1 MAKQKVIP
9 KRSEVD
15 PKYTWALEDIFATDE
30 LWEDALNE
38 ARSYPEKL
46 AAFVGHLGDSA
57 QMLYDFLQLGDE
69 MNVKLT
75 RLAEYCMRKSDE
87 DTGNSFYQGMKGRFM
102 NLYMQIAG
110 ASSFSTPEILAMPD
124 GRIEEFMNEMS

>member
-75 RLAEYCMRKSDE
+75 RLAEYCMRKHRQQFLSGHE
-87 DTGNSFYQGMKGRFM
+87 GSFYEP
-102 NLYMQIAG
+102 LYA
-110 ASSFSTPEILAMPD
+110 D
-124 GRIEEFMNEMS
+124 RRRIKFLNS